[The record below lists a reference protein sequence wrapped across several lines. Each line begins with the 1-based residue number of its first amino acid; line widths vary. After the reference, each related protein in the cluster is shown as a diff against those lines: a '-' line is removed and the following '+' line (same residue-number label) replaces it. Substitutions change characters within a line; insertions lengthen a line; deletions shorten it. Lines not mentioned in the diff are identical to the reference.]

1 MKKHQLFLLCIWLLA
16 VAPGAIS
23 AKERVYDLAKLGLKA
38 DSKRNASPVLRKVID
53 KIKAEC
59 APTDSVVLRFAPG
72 RYEFHEKG
80 ASQREY
86 YISNHDQV
94 NPKKVGLALEG
105 FHHLTLDGQGAELV
119 FHGRML
125 PLALV
130 NSAHCTLQNFR
141 IDFAHPHIAQIKV
154 VENSPVDGL
163 TFEVAPWVNY
173 RITKDS
179 VFETYG
185 EGWTARQGVGIA
197 FEEKTKHLVYQT
209 SDLYYSTKGVKEVS
223 PRVLNAP
230 AWKNERLVLGTVIAM
245 RTWER
250 PAPGIFFSHNVNT
263 TVRNVKVHYAE
274 GMGLLAQLCENI
286 TLDGFS
292 VCLKGEQD
300 PRYFTT
306 QADAT
311 HFSGCKGLILSKS
324 GLYEGMMD
332 DAINVHGT
340 YLKVVKRMDDHTLV
354 GRYMHDQSWG
364 FDWGNPGD
372 RVQFIRS
379 AAINV
384 HGTYLKVVKRMDD
397 HTLVGRYMHDQS
409 WGFDWGNPGD
419 RVQFIRSATMDLI
432 GEENRITAI
441 RPYDKEEVKGAREFV
456 ITFEKPVAV
465 EINEHAGFGIED
477 LIGEENRITAIRPY
491 DKEEVKGAREFVI
504 TFEKP
509 VAVEINEHAGF
520 GIENLTWTPQVV
532 FSDNVVRNNRARGA
546 LFSTPQDVLV
556 ENNLFDHTSGT
567 AILNL
572 TWTPQVVFSD
582 NVVRNNR
589 ARGALFSTPQDV
601 LVENNLFDHTSGT
614 AILLCG
620 DCNGWYETGACR
632 KVVIRRNRFINAL
645 TNLFQFTNAV
655 ISIYPEIPNLA
666 EQEKFF
672 HGGKDGGILIE
683 DNVFETFDAPILYAK
698 SVDGLIYR
706 RNTVKVNSDYS
717 PFHWNKDRFLL
728 ERVTNVKIAE

>member
-16 VAPGAIS
+16 VAPGVIS

-230 AWKNERLVLGTVIAM
+230 AWKNERLVPGTVIAM

-311 HFSGCKGLILSKS
+311 HFSGCKGLILSKN

-332 DAINVHGT
+332 D
-340 YLKVVKRMDDHTLV
+340 
-354 GRYMHDQSWG
+354 
-364 FDWGNPGD
+364 
-372 RVQFIRS
+372 
-379 AAINV
+379 AINV

-441 RPYDKEEVKGAREFV
+441 RS
-456 ITFEKPVAV
+456 
-465 EINEHAGFGIED
+465 
-477 LIGEENRITAIRPY
+477 Y

-567 AILNL
+567 AIL
-572 TWTPQVVFSD
+572 
-582 NVVRNNR
+582 
-589 ARGALFSTPQDV
+589 
-601 LVENNLFDHTSGT
+601 
-614 AILLCG
+614 LCG

-632 KVVIRRNRFINAL
+632 KVVIRHNRFINAL

-666 EQEKFF
+666 AQEKFF

>member
-230 AWKNERLVLGTVIAM
+230 AWKNERLVPGTVIAM

-311 HFSGCKGLILSKS
+311 HFSGCKGLILSKN

-332 DAINVHGT
+332 D
-340 YLKVVKRMDDHTLV
+340 
-354 GRYMHDQSWG
+354 
-364 FDWGNPGD
+364 
-372 RVQFIRS
+372 
-379 AAINV
+379 AINV

-465 EINEHAGFGIED
+465 EINEHAGFGIE
-477 LIGEENRITAIRPY
+477 
-491 DKEEVKGAREFVI
+491 
-504 TFEKP
+504 
-509 VAVEINEHAGF
+509 
-520 GIENLTWTPQVV
+520 
-532 FSDNVVRNNRARGA
+532 
-546 LFSTPQDVLV
+546 
-556 ENNLFDHTSGT
+556 
-567 AILNL
+567 NL

-666 EQEKFF
+666 AQEKFF